1 MSETPKLRRN
11 LSGKV
16 HTYVCVYVRMCV
28 GMYVHAYMW
37 RMGPPA
43 VHGAMSCGGCICV
56 GLWYANEYV
65 WSVPLDPTSHS
76 EKLGLASQ
84 TRVCVVCVE
93 RAYMCA
99 WYGELKLK

>member
-1 MSETPKLRRN
+1 M
-11 LSGKV
+11 
-16 HTYVCVYVRMCV
+16 YVCVYVCMCV
-28 GMYVHAYMW
+28 GTYVHAYMW

-65 WSVPLDPTSHS
+65 WSVPLDPTSYS

-99 WYGELKLK
+99 WYDELKLK